1 MIARRRPAI
10 QLSGTQLLMLDK
22 TFLRPA
28 VTTVSQGEQTP
39 VSEADSSEAEEA
51 TPIREPCKL
60 YMAALKIMDV
70 AGKKATVD
78 ASAWTAL
85 CKLRRAKVEAEIR
98 VS

>member
-1 MIARRRPAI
+1 
-10 QLSGTQLLMLDK
+10 MLDK

-28 VTTVSQGEQTP
+28 VTIISQGEQTP
-39 VSEADSSEAEEA
+39 LSEADSSEAEEA

-70 AGKKATVD
+70 AGKKASVD
-78 ASAWTAL
+78 TSAWTAL

-98 VS
+98 VSFYVII